1 EAEHVFLTRYAD
13 AAGLATSDGPKTF
26 LPTIEDV
33 RQNLNRV
40 FLTIWPREKSDDEKL
55 HLLERQLKQVKR
67 LANKEPLSDFYRG
80 KLNEEIL
87 AMKESFNDLF
97 DRLVHYGQTADNSEW
112 TASIETDILPY
123 KENINKV
130 LSLMDDSLSA
140 PNKGM
145 HLYISWPYYLSN
157 LYDKKGRNVIL
168 HETAHAIDFE
178 NDGFNGI
185 PAPAVLHQADEREWQ
200 RQWNR
205 QFEQATAGRMD
216 FLDDYA
222 LKNKL
227 EF

>member
-1 EAEHVFLTRYAD
+1 
-13 AAGLATSDGPKTF
+13 
-26 LPTIEDV
+26 
-33 RQNLNRV
+33 
-40 FLTIWPREKSDDEKL
+40 
-55 HLLERQLKQVKR
+55 
-67 LANKEPLSDFYRG
+67 
-80 KLNEEIL
+80 
-87 AMKESFNDLF
+87 
-97 DRLVHYGQTADNSEW
+97 
-112 TASIETDILPY
+112 
-123 KENINKV
+123 
-130 LSLMDDSLSA
+130 MDDSLSA

-227 EF
+227 EFFAVSTEYFFHRSDLMKVRAPELVELLEKTYGYVPAPELTSSSWKKVLKIPEMFRQLSKDLDDIMNR